1 MVVFVDDDSDLF
13 SFFVFCGDV
22 DVLLSPVGVDLE
34 LDFVVHLGF
43 EDEVVETTADES
55 IRTDVGVGH
64 VVLGA
69 DLLLALLDLLGLG

>member
-1 MVVFVDDDSDLF
+1 M
-13 SFFVFCGDV
+13 
-22 DVLLSPVGVDLE
+22 DLE

-43 EDEVVETTADES
+43 EDEVVKATADES
-55 IRTDVGVGH
+55 VRTDVGVGH